1 MLHYMRAK
9 MLSRKNVR
17 GDENGSFET
26 LKTLF
31 KKSISMRKRWISLAQ
46 CLSFGHPWSP
56 CEESRNVLTN
66 GRTSFNVGNR
76 KSSNQIKKL
85 GCNPV
90 RDKVRLMASS
100 GELDRDEDGC
110 STLLFDTNDDWLRR
124 IVKQEQFD
132 DESASFIDFEEPAFP
147 PEDSPHVDDNLNL
160 EENESDR
167 VVESESVTPK
177 PVTARGPLR
186 STRGKEETVEKEDP
200 SRRSIKKRAGAT
212 SSRKL
217 SKKVRKIKSNAED
230 SEESASDWNT
240 TKHCTEWEVH
250 TMQSCYL
257 AFEDLATWK
266 STLRLHT
273 LLKVYLDVTS
283 ALDFLTIKKCYP
295 KHKGRIDRLR
305 SCEICSASCCDLATL
320 KQHIKYFHPEV
331 FNPQEQERQEKIRQE
346 TLKRNKSYKVE
357 VICEECGK
365 VLTSTLGYKHHMELH
380 RNPKSQDII
389 KCSVCEQD
397 FMREQALKLHQCRHH
412 AKELNLTPIPC
423 PTCHNF
429 IRIIRAFRA
438 YKTCSRKDKVIVV
451 AEFLRESQLSRHMLR
466 HGERTV
472 MCFQCP
478 SSFWAAERE
487 LDVHVRRKHTPYD
500 LRPHVCNVCQK
511 RFSRSTL
518 LRRHRRIHLVNSTY
532 ECKVCSHTF
541 TQGNYLYCHVK
552 RVHGQRLRTNELED
566 ARVLTSNTASSS
578 SLSTSIKEEAGAIST
593 QTLSRSNDVDLTSQY
608 TISLL
613 IDIITLIVLSQFAPI
628 YNSV

>member
-1 MLHYMRAK
+1 MI
-9 MLSRKNVR
+9 
-17 GDENGSFET
+17 GEDENGSFET

-31 KKSISMRKRWISLAQ
+31 KKSHQHEETLDQLGPMFVLRVILGVPVKNLEISYKRQDILQ
-46 CLSFGHPWSP
+46 RG
-56 CEESRNVLTN
+56 ESQFVQTA
-66 GRTSFNVGNR
+66 S
-76 KSSNQIKKL
+76 L

-124 IVKQEQFD
+124 IVKQEQTC
-132 DESASFIDFEEPAFP
+132 IP

-177 PVTARGPLR
+177 PG
-186 STRGKEETVEKEDP
+186 
-200 SRRSIKKRAGAT
+200 AGAT

-230 SEESASDWNT
+230 SEESASDWEYDQAVERAVERREKYRNRPPRKRNT
-240 TKHCTEWEVH
+240 SSTSKQEKVKCPGCKGCFSDIVMRNHFNSVH
-250 TMQSCYL
+250 SVALNGKYIQCNQCYL
-257 AFEDLATWK
+257 AFEDLRN
-266 STLRLHT
+266 L
-273 LLKVYLDVTS
+273 
-283 ALDFLTIKKCYP
+283 
-295 KHKGRIDRLR
+295 
-305 SCEICSASCCDLATL
+305 EI
-320 KQHIKYFHPEV
+320 HIEITHAAEKV

-346 TLKRNKSYKVE
+346 KLKRNKSYKVE

-380 RNPKSQDII
+380 RNPKSHDII

-423 PTCHNF
+423 PTCQQLYPDNSVLSEH
-429 IRIIRAFRA
+429 IRLAHERI
-438 YKTCSRKDKVIVV
+438 KSCVCEQCG

-466 HGERTV
+466 HGERT
-472 MCFQCP
+472 CP
-478 SSFWAAERE
+478 SSFWHQRE

-500 LRPHVCNVCQK
+500 LRPHVCNVC
-511 RFSRSTL
+511 SRGF
-518 LRRHRRIHLVNSTY
+518 HV
-532 ECKVCSHTF
+532 
-541 TQGNYLYCHVK
+541 QLYCIGIVEFK
-552 RVHGQRLRTNELED
+552 LHGQRLTQSELED

-578 SLSTSIKEEAGAIST
+578 SRSTSIKEEAGAIST
-593 QTLSRSNDVDLTSQY
+593 QTLSCSNDVDLTSQY
-608 TISLL
+608 TIS
-613 IDIITLIVLSQFAPI
+613 
-628 YNSV
+628 